1 MGAVIMKRTIGT
13 ILALTG
19 TLFLLLHLGLMMFTD
34 LLKRY
39 HDSEFWVIVGF
50 LLAVCGL
57 LLLRADKRDDSGG
70 V

>member
-1 MGAVIMKRTIGT
+1 MLI
-13 ILALTG
+13 
-19 TLFLLLHLGLMMFTD
+19 HLGLMMFTD

-70 V
+70 GV